1 LHQIYYM
8 DKEEEKFIFRGYFEN
23 ELKRL
28 GLKRKVVCEMLNCT
42 APTLKDRINNP
53 GRFTISE
60 INKLENNGFEIKKR
74 LI

>member
-1 LHQIYYM
+1 M
-8 DKEEEKFIFRGYFEN
+8 NKEEKKYIFKGYFEK

-28 GLKRKVVCEMLNCT
+28 GLKKSVVCKLLKCT
-42 APTLKDRINNP
+42 PPTLKDRINNP

-60 INKLENNGFEIKKR
+60 INMLENNGFEIKKR